1 MTDLLRTHVHQVS
14 MKEMKPGHMSK
25 ELINALGILD
35 GAPPPW
41 LINMQRYGPPPSYP
55 SMKIPG
61 LSAPLPPG
69 AEYGYQPGG
78 WGKPPVDEY
87 GRPLYG
93 DVFGQAEESYD
104 AAEVVDKEARWGALA
119 APEYADEEEGSEGS
133 GGEEEDD
140 EEDGARGYDP
150 SGAETPSTLDGSVA
164 GSAISG
170 LETPDT
176 VDLRKRA
183 GMETPDST
191 YTSVAGG
198 RELYHVIQE
207 RSNAG
212 AAAVG
217 QMFGS
222 DRVYVL
228 PNGQSSDA
236 NGVDH
241 DEEAESGAGKKRK
254 IDSSAAAMK
263 RIKEFKF

>member
-1 MTDLLRTHVHQVS
+1 
-14 MKEMKPGHMSK
+14 MST

-35 GAPPPW
+35 GFPPPW

-61 LSAPLPPG
+61 LNAPLPPG
-69 AEYGYQPGG
+69 CAYGYQPGG

-93 DVFGQAEESYD
+93 DVFGLAEED
-104 AAEVVDKEARWGALA
+104 NGANAAEVAVDKTVRWGALV
-119 APEYADEEEGSEGS
+119 APEYEEEEEEGAEDGEDGE
-133 GGEEEDD
+133 GGE
-140 EEDGARGYDP
+140 GGMQGYDP
-150 SGAETPSTLDGSVA
+150 SGAETPSTLDGGQSVA
-164 GSAISG
+164 LSAISG

-191 YTSVAGG
+191 YTSVPG

-207 RSNAG
+207 RQAG
-212 AAAVG
+212 GATAAG

-222 DRVYVL
+222 DRLYVL
-228 PNGQSSDA
+228 PNGGGA
-236 NGVDH
+236 NGTASVDVAGGSAAGH
-241 DEEAESGAGKKRK
+241 VAEDEDGKAGQGKKRK
-254 IDSSAAAMK
+254 IDSSAEAMK

>member
-1 MTDLLRTHVHQVS
+1 
-14 MKEMKPGHMSK
+14 MKEMKPGQMSK
-25 ELINALGILD
+25 ELVLALGILD
-35 GAPPPW
+35 GFPPPW

-61 LSAPLPPG
+61 LNAPLPPG
-69 AEYGYQPGG
+69 CTYGYQPGG

-93 DVFGQAEESYD
+93 DVFGLAEEDSGAG
-104 AAEVVDKEARWGALA
+104 AAEVVVDKEVRWGAIV
-119 APEYADEEEGSEGS
+119 APEYEEEEVEESEGEQD
-133 GGEEEDD
+133 GD
-140 EEDGARGYDP
+140 EDGMRGYDP
-150 SGAETPSTLDGSVA
+150 SGAETPSTLDGAHSVA
-164 GSAISG
+164 LSAISG

-191 YTSVAGG
+191 YTSVPG

-207 RSNAG
+207 RQAGG
-212 AAAVG
+212 AASG

-222 DRVYVL
+222 ERLYVL
-228 PNGQSSDA
+228 PNGG
-236 NGVDH
+236 NGAAEEDVTNSAARVAE
-241 DEEAESGAGKKRK
+241 DEDGKAGQGKKRK
-254 IDSSAAAMK
+254 IDSSAEAMK